1 MKQWGG
7 EQPASGGGAVDLSA
21 SIDIDEQPSVV
32 FDYVMD
38 VTHDAQWRTGV
49 VEAAFT
55 SDEPMQVGSTGYDTV
70 SANGRTMQATWTVT
84 EVRDGVLARWLL
96 DSGPIEGTGGYICET
111 GPTGTRFTLEADV
124 TPTGAYRL
132 LGPVF
137 GMIGRRQNA
146 SDVRRLKALLESKPG
161 P

>member
-1 MKQWGG
+1 M
-7 EQPASGGGAVDLSA
+7 SA
-21 SIDIDEQPSVV
+21 SIDINMQPSAV

-55 SDEPMQVGSTGYDTV
+55 SDEPLRVGSTGYDTV
-70 SANGRTMQATWTVT
+70 AANGRSMQATWTVT
-84 EVRDGVLARWLL
+84 QVQDGVLARWSL
-96 DSGPIEGTGGYICET
+96 DSGPIEGTGGYICEP

-146 SDVRRLKALLESKPG
+146 SDVERLKALLESESSP
-161 P
+161 